1 MQEDLVTVLVT
12 NLMRAQ
18 ILKGRLES
26 EGIPVFLKY
35 ESLGPILGITV
46 NGLGDV
52 EVQVPR
58 EWEMKAKEIIA
69 EIEGE

>member
-26 EGIPVFLKY
+26 EEIPVFLKY

>member
-1 MQEDLVTVLVT
+1 MQGELITVLIT

-18 ILKGRLES
+18 ILRGRLES

-58 EWEMKAKEIIA
+58 EWETRAREIIA
-69 EIEGE
+69 EIEGG